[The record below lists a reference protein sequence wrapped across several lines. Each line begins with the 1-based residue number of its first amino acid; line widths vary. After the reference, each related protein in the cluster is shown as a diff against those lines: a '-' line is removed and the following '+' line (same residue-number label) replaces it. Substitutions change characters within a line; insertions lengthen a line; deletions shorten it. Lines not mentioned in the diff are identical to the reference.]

1 MCIWANVWNP
11 TRQAAFRETT
21 GHVSKSGVLR
31 MTDILRSER
40 AAEELAAEH
49 GVGDPFA
56 AAIRAARMAMIVTD
70 ARQADNP
77 IIFANDAF
85 LALTGYHR
93 DEVIGRNCRFLQG
106 PDTDPAAIEAMRRAI
121 ADGEDVA
128 IDILNYRKDGSTFW
142 NALYLSPVR
151 SKTGEIVYFFSSQL
165 NISDKKRI
173 EFELGDTR
181 ERLEAAV
188 EARTADLT
196 HALQQKTALLHEV
209 DHRVKNNLQL
219 ISSLLLLQNRRV
231 TDPAVKSSLRGML
244 ERVSAIA
251 TVHRRLFQSEDVER
265 FDVSAFVRDLV
276 SDMMGAMRRDDIK
289 VRLDLERIDIA
300 ASKAAPLALVISEL
314 FSNALR
320 HAFPPEAMEGR
331 TGEVFV
337 GITRQDADFR
347 IEITDDG
354 VGVENSASS
363 GGFGLTIVQL
373 LCQQL
378 KARPQTTPADPG
390 TRVVVYLPVNGVHH

>member
-1 MCIWANVWNP
+1 
-11 TRQAAFRETT
+11 
-21 GHVSKSGVLR
+21 

-49 GVGDPFA
+49 GAGDPFA
-56 AAIRAARMAMIVTD
+56 AAIRATRMAMIVTD

-85 LALTGYHR
+85 LALTGYKR

-106 PDTDPAAIEAMRRAI
+106 PDTDPAGVETLRAAI
-121 ADGEDVA
+121 AKGEDIA
-128 IDILNYRKDGSTFW
+128 LDILNYRKDGSTFW

-151 SKTGEIVYFFSSQL
+151 GKTGEILYFFASQL
-165 NISDKKRI
+165 NVSDKKRV

-196 HALQQKTALLHEV
+196 RALEQKTALLHEV

-219 ISSLLLLQNRRV
+219 ISSLLLLQTRRV
-231 TDPAVKSSLRGML
+231 TDPGVKNSLRGML

-276 SDMMGAMRRDDIK
+276 SDMMGAARRDDLK
-289 VRLDLERIDIA
+289 VRLDLERVDIA

-320 HAFPPEAMEGR
+320 HAFPPEALDGR
-331 TGEVFV
+331 TGEIFV
-337 GITRQDADFR
+337 GITRDNGDFR

-354 VGVENSASS
+354 VGVRNSATS

-378 KARPQTTPADPG
+378 KARSKPPPADPG
-390 TRVVVYLPVNGVHH
+390 TRVVVHLPVNGVHH

>member
-1 MCIWANVWNP
+1 
-11 TRQAAFRETT
+11 
-21 GHVSKSGVLR
+21 

-56 AAIRAARMAMIVTD
+56 AAIRAVRMAMIVTD
-70 ARQADNP
+70 AHQPDNP

-85 LALTGYHR
+85 LDLTGYSR

-106 PDTDPAAIEAMRRAI
+106 PGTDPATVTRLRRAV
-121 ADGEDVA
+121 ADGEDLT
-128 IDILNYRKDGSTFW
+128 IDILNYRKDGTTFW
-142 NALYLSPVR
+142 NALSLSPVR
-151 SKTGEIVYFFSSQL
+151 GASGRIDYFFGSQL
-165 NISDKKRI
+165 NISDKKQV
-173 EFELGDTR
+173 EFEMGDAR
-181 ERLEAAV
+181 SRLEAAV

-196 HALQQKTALLHEV
+196 QALQQKTALLHEV

-231 TDPAVKSSLRGML
+231 TDPAVKNSLRGML

-251 TVHRRLFQSEDVER
+251 TVHRRLFQSDDVER

-276 SDMMGAMRRDDIK
+276 NDMMGTARREDIK
-289 VRLDLERIDIA
+289 VRLDLERVDIA

-320 HAFPPEAMEGR
+320 HAFPPEAMNGREG
-331 TGEVFV
+331 EIFV
-337 GITRQDADFR
+337 GITRQGDNFR
-347 IEITDDG
+347 IEITDNG
-354 VGVENSASS
+354 VPLENSASS

-378 KARPQTTPADPG
+378 KARSETSPAGPG
-390 TRVVVYLPVNGVHH
+390 TRVVVHLPVNGVHH

>member
-1 MCIWANVWNP
+1 
-11 TRQAAFRETT
+11 
-21 GHVSKSGVLR
+21 
-31 MTDILRSER
+31 MTDMLQSER
-40 AAEELAAEH
+40 AADRLAAEH
-49 GVGDPFA
+49 GAGDPFA
-56 AAIRAARMAMIVTD
+56 AAIRATRMAMIVTD
-70 ARQADNP
+70 ARQSDNP

-85 LALTGYHR
+85 LALTGYDR
-93 DEVIGRNCRFLQG
+93 AEVIGRNCRFLQG
-106 PDTDPAAIEAMRRAI
+106 PDTDPRSVETLRHAVAK
-121 ADGEDVA
+121 GEDVA
-128 IDILNYRKDGSTFW
+128 LDILNYRKDGSTFW

-151 SKTGEIVYFFSSQL
+151 GKTGEIVYFFGSQL
-165 NISDKKRI
+165 NISDKKRV
-173 EFELGDTR
+173 EVEWGDTR

-231 TDPAVKSSLRGML
+231 VDPAVKNSLRGML

-276 SDMMGAMRRDDIK
+276 SDMMGSARRDDIK

-320 HAFPPEAMEGR
+320 HAFPQQASPHEADRPQG
-331 TGEVFV
+331 GEIFV
-337 GITRQDADFR
+337 GITRVEAEFR
-347 IEITDDG
+347 IEIADTG
-354 VGVENSASS
+354 VGVANSASS

-378 KARPQTTPADPG
+378 KARSETTPADPG

>member
-1 MCIWANVWNP
+1 
-11 TRQAAFRETT
+11 
-21 GHVSKSGVLR
+21 

-40 AAEELAAEH
+40 AAEDLAIGYA
-49 GVGDPFA
+49 VGDPFA
-56 AAIRAARMAMIVTD
+56 AAIRASRMAMVVTD
-70 ARQADNP
+70 ASQADNP
-77 IIFANDAF
+77 IVFANDAF
-85 LALTGYHR
+85 LALTGYRR

-106 PDTDPAAIEAMRRAI
+106 PDTDPAAIETIRRAV

-128 IDILNYRKDGSTFW
+128 LDILNYRKDGAPFW
-142 NALYLSPVR
+142 NALHLSPVR
-151 SKTGEIVYFFSSQL
+151 GKTGELAYFFGSQL
-165 NISDKKRI
+165 NISDKKRV
-173 EFELGDTR
+173 ELELDTR

-251 TVHRRLFQSEDVER
+251 TVHRRLFQNEDVER

-276 SDMMGAMRRDDIK
+276 SDMMGATRRDDIT

-320 HAFPPEAMEGR
+320 HAFPPEAMAGR
-331 TGEVFV
+331 TGEIFV

-354 VGVENSASS
+354 VGVGTSASS

-378 KARPQTTPADPG
+378 KARSQTTPAGPG
-390 TRVVVYLPVNGVHH
+390 TRVVVHLPVNGVHH

>member
-1 MCIWANVWNP
+1 
-11 TRQAAFRETT
+11 
-21 GHVSKSGVLR
+21 
-31 MTDILRSER
+31 MTDIVRSER

-49 GVGDPFA
+49 GPGDPFA
-56 AAIRAARMAMIVTD
+56 AAIRATRMAMIVTD
-70 ARQADNP
+70 ARQADHP

-85 LALTGYHR
+85 LKLTGYHR

-106 PDTDPAAIEAMRRAI
+106 PDTDPAAIERLRRAI
-121 ADGEDVA
+121 AAGEDIA
-128 IDILNYRKDGSTFW
+128 IDILNYRKDGSSFW

-151 SKTGEIVYFFSSQL
+151 GKSGEIVYFFGSQL
-165 NISDKKRI
+165 NVSDKKRV
-173 EFELGDTR
+173 EFELDDTR
-181 ERLEAAV
+181 DRLEAAV
-188 EARTADLT
+188 AARTADLT
-196 HALQQKTALLHEV
+196 TALQQKTALLHEV

-231 TDPAVKSSLRGML
+231 TDPGVKNSLRGML

-265 FDVSAFVRDLV
+265 FDVSAFVRDLI
-276 SDMMGAMRRDDIK
+276 SDMMGAARRDDIK
-289 VRLDLERIDIA
+289 VSLDLERIDVA

-320 HAFPPEAMEGR
+320 HAFPPESMDGR
-331 TGEVFV
+331 TGEILVR
-337 GITRQDADFR
+337 ITRQDADFR
-347 IEITDDG
+347 IEITDNG
-354 VGVENSASS
+354 VGAMNSASS

-378 KARPQTTPADPG
+378 KARSETTPADPG

>member
-1 MCIWANVWNP
+1 MS
-11 TRQAAFRETT
+11 Q
-21 GHVSKSGVLR
+21 
-31 MTDILRSER
+31 SER
-40 AAEELAAEH
+40 AAEQLAADH
-49 GVGDPFA
+49 GIDDPFA
-56 AAIRAARMAMIVTD
+56 AAIRATRMAMIVTD
-70 ARQADNP
+70 GRQRDNP
-77 IIFANDAF
+77 IIFANNAF
-85 LALTGYHR
+85 LALTGYQR

-106 PDTDPAAIEAMRRAI
+106 PDTDPEGVDAIRQAI
-121 ADGEDVA
+121 ARGEDIAV
-128 IDILNYRKDGSTFW
+128 DILNYRKDGSTFW

-151 SKTGEIVYFFSSQL
+151 GEAGEIVYFFGSQL
-165 NISDKKRI
+165 NISEKKRV
-173 EFELGDTR
+173 ELEHDDIR

-188 EARTADLT
+188 AARTADLT
-196 HALQQKTALLHEV
+196 QALEQKTALLHEV

-231 TDPAVKSSLRGML
+231 TDPAVKASLRGML

-251 TVHRRLFQSEDVER
+251 TVHRRLFQSDDVER

-276 SDMMGAMRRDDIK
+276 GDMMGSARRDDIT
-289 VRLDLERIDIA
+289 VRLDLERIDVA

-320 HAFPPEAMEGR
+320 HGFPPGSG
-331 TGEVFV
+331 GEIFV
-337 GITRQDADFR
+337 GITRNEGEFR
-347 IEITDDG
+347 IEIADTG

-378 KARPQTTPADPG
+378 KARSETTSAEPG
-390 TRVVVYLPVNGVHH
+390 TRVVVHLPVNGVHH

>member
-1 MCIWANVWNP
+1 
-11 TRQAAFRETT
+11 
-21 GHVSKSGVLR
+21 

-49 GVGDPFA
+49 TVGDPFA
-56 AAIRAARMAMIVTD
+56 AAIRATRMAMIVTD

-93 DEVIGRNCRFLQG
+93 EEIIGRNCRFLQG
-106 PDTDPAAIEAMRRAI
+106 PDTDPAAIATLRDAI
-121 ADGEDVA
+121 VKGEDVA
-128 IDILNYRKDGSTFW
+128 IDILNYRKDGTTFW

-151 SKTGEIVYFFSSQL
+151 GKTGEIAYFFASQL
-165 NISDKKRI
+165 NVSDKKRV

-188 EARTADLT
+188 AARTADLT

-219 ISSLLLLQNRRV
+219 ISSLLLLQTRRV
-231 TDPAVKSSLRGML
+231 TDPGVKNSLRGML

-251 TVHRRLFQSEDVER
+251 TVHRRLFQSDDVER

-276 SDMMGAMRRDDIK
+276 SDMVGATRRDDIT
-289 VRLDLERIDIA
+289 VRLDLERIDVA

-320 HAFPPEAMEGR
+320 HGFPPETMEGR

-347 IEITDDG
+347 IEITDTG

-378 KARPQTTPADPG
+378 KARCQTTPADPG

>member
-1 MCIWANVWNP
+1 
-11 TRQAAFRETT
+11 
-21 GHVSKSGVLR
+21 
-31 MTDILRSER
+31 MTDMLQSER
-40 AAEELAAEH
+40 AADQLAAEH

-56 AAIRAARMAMIVTD
+56 AAIRATRMAMIVTD
-70 ARQADNP
+70 ARQSDNP

-85 LALTGYHR
+85 LALTGYAR

-106 PDTDPAAIEAMRRAI
+106 PDTDPAQVDRIRKAI
-121 ADGEDVA
+121 AQSEDIA
-128 IDILNYRKDGSTFW
+128 LDILNYRKDGTTFW

-151 SKTGEIVYFFSSQL
+151 GTAGEIAYFFASQL
-165 NISDKKRI
+165 NVSDKKRV
-173 EFELGDTR
+173 EFERDDIR
-181 ERLEAAV
+181 EQLEAAV
-188 EARTADLT
+188 AARTADLSQ
-196 HALQQKTALLHEV
+196 ALEQKTALLHEV

-231 TDPAVKSSLRGML
+231 TDPAVKNSLRGML

-276 SDMMGAMRRDDIK
+276 SDMMGAARRDDIK

-314 FSNALR
+314 FSNAVR
-320 HAFPPEAMEGR
+320 HAYPEAEGGSR
-331 TGEVFV
+331 GGEIFV
-337 GITRQDADFR
+337 GITREEAEFR

-354 VGVENSASS
+354 VGRENSASS

-378 KARPQTTPADPG
+378 KARSETTPADPG
-390 TRVVVYLPVNGVHH
+390 TRVVVFLPVNGVHH

>member
-1 MCIWANVWNP
+1 
-11 TRQAAFRETT
+11 
-21 GHVSKSGVLR
+21 
-31 MTDILRSER
+31 MTDMLQSER
-40 AAEELAAEH
+40 AADQLAAEH
-49 GVGDPFA
+49 GAGDPFA
-56 AAIRAARMAMIVTD
+56 AAIRATRMAMIVTD
-70 ARQADNP
+70 ARQSDHP

-85 LALTGYHR
+85 LTLTGYDR
-93 DEVIGRNCRFLQG
+93 AEVIGRNCRFLQG
-106 PDTDPAAIEAMRRAI
+106 PDTDPVQVDRIRHAI
-121 ADGEDVA
+121 AGGEDIAV
-128 IDILNYRKDGSTFW
+128 DILNYRKDGTTFW

-151 SKTGEIVYFFSSQL
+151 GKAGEIAYFFASQL
-165 NISDKKRI
+165 NVSEKKRAQL
-173 EFELGDTR
+173 EHDDVR

-196 HALQQKTALLHEV
+196 QALQQKTALLHEV

-231 TDPAVKSSLRGML
+231 TDPAVKNSLRGML

-251 TVHRRLFQSEDVER
+251 TVHRRLFQSDDVER

-276 SDMMGAMRRDDIK
+276 ADMMGSARRDDIT
-289 VRLDLERIDIA
+289 VRLDLERIDVA

-320 HAFPPEAMEGR
+320 HGFPAGHG
-331 TGEVFV
+331 GEIFV
-337 GITRQDADFR
+337 GITRNEGEFR
-347 IEITDDG
+347 IEIADTG

-378 KARPQTTPADPG
+378 KARSETTPADPG
-390 TRVVVYLPVNGVHH
+390 TRVVVHLPVNGVHH

>member
-1 MCIWANVWNP
+1 
-11 TRQAAFRETT
+11 
-21 GHVSKSGVLR
+21 
-31 MTDILRSER
+31 MTDMSQSER
-40 AAEELAAEH
+40 AADQLAAEH
-49 GVGDPFA
+49 GAGDPFA
-56 AAIRAARMAMIVTD
+56 AAIRATRMAMIVTD
-70 ARQADNP
+70 AHQSDNP

-85 LALTGYHR
+85 LALTGYAR

-106 PDTDPAAIEAMRRAI
+106 PDTDPVQVDRIRRAV
-121 ADGEDVA
+121 ADGEDIAV
-128 IDILNYRKDGSTFW
+128 DILNYRKDGSTFW

-151 SKTGEIVYFFSSQL
+151 GKAGEIAYFFASQL
-165 NISDKKRI
+165 NVSDKKRI
-173 EFELGDTR
+173 ELELGDTR
-181 ERLEAAV
+181 TQLEAAV

-196 HALQQKTALLHEV
+196 QALQQKTALLHEV

-231 TDPAVKSSLRGML
+231 TDPAVKNSLRGML

-251 TVHRRLFQSEDVER
+251 TVHRRLFQSDDVER

-276 SDMMGAMRRDDIK
+276 SDMMGAARRDDIQ
-289 VRLDLERIDIA
+289 VRLDLERVDIA

-314 FSNALR
+314 FSNAVR
-320 HAFPPEAMEGR
+320 HAFPSAAEGGQG
-331 TGEVFV
+331 GEIFV
-337 GITRQDADFR
+337 AITRHADEFR
-347 IEITDDG
+347 IEIRDNG
-354 VGVENSASS
+354 VGVGNSASS

-378 KARPQTTPADPG
+378 KARSETTPADPG

>member
-1 MCIWANVWNP
+1 MGTMKIGILYS
-11 TRQAAFRETT
+11 TT
-21 GHVSKSGVLR
+21 GPYGAMGR
-31 MTDILRSER
+31 DGRDGAEFAI
-40 AAEELAAEH
+40 EELAAEH
-49 GVGDPFA
+49 TVGDPFA
-56 AAIRAARMAMIVTD
+56 AAIRATRMAMIVTD

-93 DEVIGRNCRFLQG
+93 EEIIGRNCRFLQG
-106 PDTDPAAIEAMRRAI
+106 PDTDPAAVAALRDAV
-121 ADGEDVA
+121 AKGEDVA
-128 IDILNYRKDGSTFW
+128 IDILNYRKDGTTFW

-151 SKTGEIVYFFSSQL
+151 GKTGEIAYFFASQL
-165 NISDKKRI
+165 NISDKKRV

-188 EARTADLT
+188 AARTADLT

-219 ISSLLLLQNRRV
+219 ISSLLLLQTRRV
-231 TDPAVKSSLRGML
+231 TDPGVKSSLRGML

-251 TVHRRLFQSEDVER
+251 TVHRRLFQSDDVER

-276 SDMMGAMRRDDIK
+276 SDMTGSARRDDIT
-289 VRLDLERIDIA
+289 VRLDLERVDIA
-300 ASKAAPLALVISEL
+300 ASKAAPLALVINEL

-320 HAFPPEAMEGR
+320 HAFPPEALNGR
-331 TGEVFV
+331 KGEIFV
-337 GITRQDADFR
+337 GITRQDGDFR

-354 VGVENSASS
+354 VGLETSASS

-378 KARPQTTPADPG
+378 KARSETTPADPG
-390 TRVVVYLPVNGVHH
+390 TRVVVYLPVNGLHH